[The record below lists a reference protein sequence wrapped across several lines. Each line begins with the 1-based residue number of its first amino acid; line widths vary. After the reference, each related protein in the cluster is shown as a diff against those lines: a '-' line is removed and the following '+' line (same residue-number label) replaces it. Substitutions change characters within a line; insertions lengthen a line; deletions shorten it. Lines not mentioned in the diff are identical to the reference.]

1 MKRDLQ
7 DFTPLPWKEVI
18 KSCWHFIEPGKT
30 KFVVL
35 VSILTLLYFNYLIPP
50 FILARTVDF
59 FTNYTPGTDLTPFYT
74 LIAILCGTQI
84 LVSIVRQIVKGSMA
98 RIAVN
103 ARYNTK
109 VWGFDRLV
117 ELSLEWHQQENTG
130 NKIQRIMTGSKAVE
144 SFMRILTN
152 NILLTL
158 ITFIGTV
165 LTTSLSNPW
174 YLVFYLGYFLVMACI
189 EIFFSKKINHLLD
202 EYNKQQE
209 QASGTFIEGAS
220 NMLAIKALGAKDTL
234 SKKVIEKESA
244 AKDVTYKKIRIRN
257 LKWITFNTATAII
270 GSIFLVTTAHE
281 VMAGVISAGTIIM
294 YWSYFFNF
302 TQRVTDTVESFDDL
316 LEVRSDI
323 SRMMPLYNANTF
335 VHSGTEKF
343 PPRWSKINFN
353 KVSFTYATEAQAIR
367 DLSLT
372 INKGEKV
379 GIAGHSGS
387 GKSTLVKLMLG
398 LYQIQE
404 GAITISKQNLYDVSH
419 EELTKNIAI
428 VLQETELFNLSLKEN
443 ITMMREVP
451 AKIINQAIAV
461 AQLEEVI
468 QKLPLG
474 VDTPIGEKGYALSG
488 GERQRV
494 GIARAI
500 CKNAQILLLDEA
512 TSALDSQ
519 TEEKVMNGI
528 YNELSKEKTL
538 IIIAHRI
545 STLKGADKILIF
557 DNGKIVEQGSYQDLK
572 EDSNS
577 KFSQLLKFQK

>member
-1 MKRDLQ
+1 MKDLQ
-7 DFTPLPWKEVI
+7 DFKPLSWSEVL
-18 KSCWHFIEPGKT
+18 KSCWRFIEPGKT

-35 VSILTLLYFNYLIPP
+35 VIILTLLYFNYLIPP
-50 FILARTVDF
+50 YILARTVDF
-59 FTNYTPGTDLTPFYT
+59 FTSYTPGTDLTQFYT
-74 LIAILCGTQI
+74 LIAILGGTQI
-84 LVSIVRQIVKGSMA
+84 VVSIVRQMVKGAMA

-144 SFMRILTN
+144 NFMRILTN

-174 YLVFYLGYFLVMACI
+174 YLVFYTGYFLVMACI
-189 EIFFSKKINHLLD
+189 EIFFNRKINYLLD

-244 AKDVTYKKIRIRN
+244 AKDVTYKKIHLRN

-270 GSIFLVTTAHE
+270 GSVFLITTAHD

-323 SRMMPLYNANTF
+323 SRMMPLYDANTF
-335 VHSGTEKF
+335 VHSGVEKF
-343 PPRWSKINFN
+343 PPRWSKINFTH
-353 KVSFTYATEAQAIR
+353 VSFTYATQAQAIQ

-372 INKGEKV
+372 IPKGGKIGV
-379 GIAGHSGS
+379 AGHSGS
-387 GKSTLVKLMLG
+387 GKSTLVKLLLG
-398 LYQIQE
+398 LYQIQ
-404 GAITISKQNLYDVSH
+404 GGKITIGKQDLYDISH
-419 EELTKNIAI
+419 DELTKNIAI

-451 AKIINQAIAV
+451 AKIISQAITV

-468 QKLPLG
+468 QKLPHG
-474 VDTPIGEKGYALSG
+474 IDTPIGEKGYALSG

-519 TEEKVMNGI
+519 TEEKVMKGI
-528 YNELSKEKTL
+528 YNDLSKEKTI
-538 IIIAHRI
+538 IIIAHRT
-545 STLKGADKILIF
+545 STLKNADKILVF
-557 DNGKIVEQGSYQDLK
+557 DKGKIVEEGGYNELV
-572 EDSNS
+572 SNKKS
-577 KFSQLLKFQK
+577 LLSAVQLLQK